1 MTNGEKMQ
9 EVFPEGE
16 TRKCRDGV
24 VFESDGW
31 CHAYN
36 SDWWNAEHKE
46 PTTKN
51 NLAVDCI
58 DRAQAQT
65 EIEMNAFRYTLA
77 KERGGMGQVEWSDLL
92 IKVSDAV
99 DIIRNLPSVT
109 PRPCE
114 DAVSRQEVL
123 YLIADNDL
131 SMGQVVRGIH
141 ALPSVTPQ
149 EPRWIPVS
157 ERMPEENRTVIASTK
172 HGVYSEARYTKE
184 DGWEWAYESGADYWE
199 EIGCNVLAWM
209 PLPEPY
215 KAESEEAKTK

>member
-9 EVFPEGE
+9 EMFPEGK
-16 TRKCRDGV
+16 TRRCRGGV

-31 CHAYN
+31 CHAYDF
-36 SDWWNAEHKE
+36 DWWNAEHKE

-51 NLAVDCI
+51 DLAVDCI

-65 EIEMNAFRYTLA
+65 EIEMNASRYTLA
-77 KERGGMGQVEWSDLL
+77 HERGAKGEVEWSDNL
-92 IKVSDAV
+92 IAIDDVL
-99 DIIRNLPSVT
+99 DIIRKLP
-109 PRPCE
+109 P
-114 DAVSRQEVL
+114 
-123 YLIADNDL
+123 
-131 SMGQVVRGIH
+131 
-141 ALPSVTPQ
+141 VTPQ
-149 EPRWIPVS
+149 PRWIPVS

-172 HGVYSEARYTKE
+172 HGVYPEARYTKE

-215 KAESEEAKTK
+215 KAESEEVKTK